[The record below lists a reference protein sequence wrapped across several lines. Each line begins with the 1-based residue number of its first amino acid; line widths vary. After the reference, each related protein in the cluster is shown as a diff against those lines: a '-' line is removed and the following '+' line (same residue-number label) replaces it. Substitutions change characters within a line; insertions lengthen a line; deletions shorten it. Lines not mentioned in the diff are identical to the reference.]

1 MGSDDYTKR
10 ELDMCFDEI
19 NRKLDTIHEQTVKT
33 NGRIGSLE
41 KWRSFITG
49 GLAVLTMLVVP
60 VLISIVLTWV
70 K

>member
-1 MGSDDYTKR
+1 MGDEYTKR
-10 ELDMCFDEI
+10 ELDMCFSEI
-19 NRKLDTIHEQTVKT
+19 TRKLDEIHEQTTKT
-33 NGRIGSLE
+33 NGRIGNLE

-49 GLAVLTMLVVP
+49 GLAVLTVLVVP